1 MERAAFSDYFTSTIT
16 KELESD
22 PEKDVTTITVD
33 LKLSTLKPIHA
44 TVMTNIYNHLQE
56 QDAKL

>member
-1 MERAAFSDYFTSTIT
+1 MIM
-16 KELESD
+16 KELE
-22 PEKDVTTITVD
+22 PVLEKNVTTITAD